1 VNRRRLPLTPAR
13 LGILF
18 LGLMVSLLV
27 GGSLVVATL
36 APAEAAKLPTK
47 KHWVKDTRKAM
58 NGSRA
63 WIDTR
68 TASPKPT
75 DKQLAV
81 NLDIDNTSLA
91 TKYAPGKAVAVTL
104 RFVKYADAHHVAILF
119 NTGRLATQLSG
130 ITQQLRSA
138 GYPIDAIC
146 GRHAGEGL
154 VHSKERCRAAYVAQ
168 GYTIIA
174 NVGNSK
180 TDFTGGDYERAF
192 RLPNYHG
199 RLG

>member
-1 VNRRRLPLTPAR
+1 VNRRRFPTFVLAL
-13 LGILF
+13 
-18 LGLMVSLLV
+18 LMGAAL
-27 GGSLVVATL
+27 VATSL

-47 KHWVKDTRKAM
+47 KHWIKDTRKAM

-68 TASPKPT
+68 TASPKAT
-75 DKQLAV
+75 DGQLAV
-81 NLDIDNTSLA
+81 NLDIDNTALA
-91 TKYAPGKAVAVTL
+91 TKYARGKAVAVTL
-104 RFVKYADAHHVAILF
+104 RFVRYADAHGVAILF

-130 ITQQLRSA
+130 ITQQLRNA

-146 GRHAGEGL
+146 GRHQGEGL
-154 VHSKERCRAAYVAQ
+154 AHSKQRCRSEYVAQ

-174 NVGNSK
+174 NVGNHS
-180 TDFTGGDYERAF
+180 TDFTGGNYERAF
-192 RLPNYHG
+192 RLPSYHN

>member
-1 VNRRRLPLTPAR
+1 MNRRRLPTLLLA
-13 LGILF
+13 L
-18 LGLMVSLLV
+18 LMGAALV
-27 GGSLVVATL
+27 GTSL

-68 TASPKPT
+68 TAAPKPT
-75 DKQLAV
+75 DGRLAV
-81 NLDIDNTSLA
+81 NLDIDNTALA

-104 RFVKYADAHHVAILF
+104 RFVKYADAHDVAILF

-130 ITQQLRSA
+130 ITQQLRNA

-154 VHSKERCRAAYVAQ
+154 AHSKQRCRQEYVAQ

-174 NVGNSK
+174 NVGNHS
-180 TDFTGGDYERAF
+180 TDFTGSNYERAF
-192 RLPNYHG
+192 RLPSYRNK
-199 RLG
+199 LG

>member
-1 VNRRRLPLTPAR
+1 MNRRHLTAV
-13 LGILF
+13 L
-18 LGLMVSLLV
+18 VALLA
-27 GGSLVVATL
+27 GASLVLAGF

-47 KHWVKDTRKAM
+47 KHWIKDTRKAM

-68 TASPKPT
+68 TAAPKPT
-75 DKQLAV
+75 DGQLAV
-81 NLDIDNTSLA
+81 NLDIDNTALA

-130 ITQQLRSA
+130 ITQQLRNA

-146 GRHAGEGL
+146 GRHSGEGL
-154 VHSKERCRAAYVAQ
+154 AQSKQRCRQEYVAQ

-174 NVGNSK
+174 NVGNHK
-180 TDFTGGDYERAF
+180 TDFTGGNYERAF
-192 RLPNYHG
+192 RLPNYHNK
-199 RLG
+199 LG

>member
-1 VNRRRLPLTPAR
+1 MNRRRFPLVLLAALVGAALVLASFTPAD
-13 LGILF
+13 
-18 LGLMVSLLV
+18 
-27 GGSLVVATL
+27 
-36 APAEAAKLPTK
+36 AAKLPTK
-47 KHWVKDTRKAM
+47 RHWLKDTRKAM

-91 TKYAPGKAVAVTL
+91 TKYAPGKAIPVTL
-104 RFVKYADAHHVAILF
+104 RFVKYAKAHDVAILF

-146 GRHAGEGL
+146 GRHDGEGL
-154 VHSKERCRAAYVAQ
+154 VHSKERCRSAYVAQ
-168 GYTIIA
+168 SYTIIA
-174 NVGNSK
+174 NVGNNK

-192 RLPNYHG
+192 RLPNYH
-199 RLG
+199 RKLG